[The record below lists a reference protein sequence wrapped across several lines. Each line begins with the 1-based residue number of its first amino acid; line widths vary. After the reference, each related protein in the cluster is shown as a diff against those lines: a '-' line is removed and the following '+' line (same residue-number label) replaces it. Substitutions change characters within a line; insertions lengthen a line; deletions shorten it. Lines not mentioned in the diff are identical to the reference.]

1 MPEGYE
7 DDYRANE
14 PFWKESYDWVLKK
27 DRMWSETIW
36 FMTFD
41 YPQSMQPGFL
51 VRGFTQEPW
60 PYEVMNGTEFDE
72 ALEKWTTEWHK
83 EVGDFNSIYQ

>member
-1 MPEGYE
+1 MRRLLKQSELFLHDILFAYNCLATMPEGYE

-27 DRMWSETIW
+27 DRMWSKTIW

-41 YPQSMQPGFL
+41 YPQSMQPDSLFVVLRKNPG
-51 VRGFTQEPW
+51 RT
-60 PYEVMNGTEFDE
+60 
-72 ALEKWTTEWHK
+72 K
-83 EVGDFNSIYQ
+83 S